1 MGANGEGQLA
11 AVPLQAPATADRA
24 QMNGPT
30 ARTST
35 ALGILALVAAV
46 VAAFTDQEWLVLV
59 AAAVAI
65 LSVALLLQARHRE
78 SEAPRG
84 LAVLPPDLTGTGS
97 PDPEALVDDGAREAA
112 ARFEA
117 DAIRA
122 REELV
127 ALMRDEQL
135 SRASS
140 AGADDREVAPVA
152 AATGAAPPSADAIVD
167 QESGLFSE
175 VFFEASLV
183 KRVSAAR
190 RGLRPLSV
198 AVLDVWVDFGSLE
211 SRQAPVP
218 PVAEILIE
226 VFREADTIA
235 RTPEGLYLVL
245 LEDTPENGAV
255 WSLER
260 LRRRVSESL
269 ANHTTWAGV
278 SCYPAYGFDAE
289 QLVAQAH
296 QALELAKEWP
306 QDRVEVTAESPD

>member
-1 MGANGEGQLA
+1 
-11 AVPLQAPATADRA
+11 
-24 QMNGPT
+24 MNGPT

-35 ALGILALVAAV
+35 ALGILALVGAV

-59 AAAVAI
+59 AAAIAI

-78 SEAPRG
+78 STATSPTVPAR
-84 LAVLPPDLTGTGS
+84 S
-97 PDPEALVDDGAREAA
+97 PDPAPAPTADPESLVDDGAREAA

-135 SRASS
+135 SRPATT
-140 AGADDREVAPVA
+140 GVDDREVAPA
-152 AATGAAPPSADAIVD
+152 AAAGAAPPSADAIVD
-167 QESGLFSE
+167 QDSGLFSE
-175 VFFEASLV
+175 VFFAASLA

-198 AVLDVWVDFGSLE
+198 AVLDVWVDFGSID
-211 SRQAPVP
+211 SRQAPP
-218 PVAEILIE
+218 APVAEILVE

-235 RTPEGLYLVL
+235 RTTDGLYLLL

-260 LRRRVSESL
+260 LRRRVAESL
-269 ANHTTWAGV
+269 AHHTTWAGV

-289 QLVAQAH
+289 QLVAQARK
-296 QALELAKEWP
+296 ALELAKEWP

>member
-1 MGANGEGQLA
+1 
-11 AVPLQAPATADRA
+11 
-24 QMNGPT
+24 MNGPT

-35 ALGILALVAAV
+35 ALGILALVGAV

-59 AAAVAI
+59 AAAVYI

-78 SEAPRG
+78 ARRG
-84 LAVLPPDLTGTGS
+84 PPQRRPGDRTGGR
-97 PDPEALVDDGAREAA
+97 PIRRPEAAVGDGAVEAA

-127 ALMRDEQL
+127 ALMRDEQQY
-135 SRASS
+135 RA
-140 AGADDREVAPVA
+140 ATAADDREPAQA
-152 AATGAAPPSADAIVD
+152 AAPGTAPPVDAIID
-167 QESGLFSE
+167 EESGLFSE
-175 VFFEASLV
+175 VFFGASLA

-198 AVLDVWVDFGSLE
+198 AVLDVWVDFGSLD
-211 SRQAPVP
+211 SRQAPTA
-218 PVAEILIE
+218 PVAEVLLE

-235 RTPEGLYLVL
+235 RTPEGLYLLL

-260 LRRRVSESL
+260 LRRRVSETL
-269 ANHTTWAGV
+269 PNHTTWAGV

-289 QLVAQAH
+289 QLVAQANA
-296 QALELAKEWP
+296 ALELAKEWP

>member
-1 MGANGEGQLA
+1 
-11 AVPLQAPATADRA
+11 
-24 QMNGPT
+24 MNGPT

-84 LAVLPPDLTGTGS
+84 LPGRRLDPAGVEPF
-97 PDPEALVDDGAREAA
+97 DPEALVDDGAREAA

-135 SRASS
+135 SRATP
-140 AGADDREVAPVA
+140 AGPDDREVGPA
-152 AATGAAPPSADAIVD
+152 AASGAAPPSADAIVD

-175 VFFEASLV
+175 VFFGASLV

-198 AVLDVWVDFGSLE
+198 AVLDVWVDFGSLD
-211 SRQAPVP
+211 SRQAPAA
-218 PVAEILIE
+218 PVADILVE

-235 RTPEGLYLVL
+235 RTPDGLYLVL

-269 ANHTTWAGV
+269 PNHTTWAGV

-289 QLVAQAH
+289 QLVAQAR

>member
-1 MGANGEGQLA
+1 
-11 AVPLQAPATADRA
+11 
-24 QMNGPT
+24 MNGPT

>member
-1 MGANGEGQLA
+1 MPATGHRQLPV
-11 AVPLQAPATADRA
+11 VPLEAPGTADRA

-35 ALGILALVAAV
+35 ALGILALVGAV

-59 AAAVAI
+59 AAAAAI

-78 SEAPRG
+78 SVTTPPAVPGRSPDPDAAP
-84 LAVLPPDLTGTGS
+84 T
-97 PDPEALVDDGAREAA
+97 DPEALVDDGAREAA

-127 ALMRDEQL
+127 ILMRDEQL
-135 SRASS
+135 SRATP
-140 AGADDREVAPVA
+140 AGTDDREVIPA
-152 AATGAAPPSADAIVD
+152 AGGAAPPAAEAIID

-175 VFFEASLV
+175 VFFAASLA

-198 AVLDVWVDFGSLE
+198 AVLDVWVDFGSLD
-211 SRQAPVP
+211 SRPAPP
-218 PVAEILIE
+218 APVAEILAE
-226 VFREADTIA
+226 VFREADTLA
-235 RTPEGLYLVL
+235 RTADGLYLLL

-269 ANHTTWAGV
+269 AHHTTWAGV

-289 QLVAQAH
+289 QLVAQAR

>member
-1 MGANGEGQLA
+1 
-11 AVPLQAPATADRA
+11 
-24 QMNGPT
+24 MNGPT

-35 ALGILALVAAV
+35 ALGILALVGAV

-59 AAAVAI
+59 AAAAAI

-78 SEAPRG
+78 SAATAPPLPLR
-84 LAVLPPDLTGTGS
+84 PPDPASDPT
-97 PDPEALVDDGAREAA
+97 PDPESLVDDGAREAA

-135 SRASS
+135 ARPATS
-140 AGADDREVAPVA
+140 GVDDREVAPVA
-152 AATGAAPPSADAIVD
+152 AAGAAPPSADAIVD

-175 VFFEASLV
+175 VFFAASLA

-198 AVLDVWVDFGSLE
+198 AVLDVWVDFGSLD
-211 SRQAPVP
+211 SRQAPAA
-218 PVAEILIE
+218 PVAEILAE

-235 RTPEGLYLVL
+235 RSTDGLYLLL

-289 QLVAQAH
+289 QLVAQART
-296 QALELAKEWP
+296 ALELAKEWP

>member
-84 LAVLPPDLTGTGS
+84 LAVLPPDLTGTGT

-140 AGADDREVAPVA
+140 AGADDREVAPAA

>member
-1 MGANGEGQLA
+1 MAPTRDPELPV
-11 AVPLQAPATADRA
+11 VPLEAAPAADSA
-24 QMNGPT
+24 EMNGPT

-35 ALGILALVAAV
+35 ALGILALVGAV

-78 SEAPRG
+78 AERPLGAGRALGPAHPLG
-84 LAVLPPDLTGTGS
+84 HV
-97 PDPEALVDDGAREAA
+97 DPESLVDDGAREAA

-135 SRASS
+135 SRA
-140 AGADDREVAPVA
+140 ATTGGDDREPAPAVADSGP
-152 AATGAAPPSADAIVD
+152 APTADAIVD
-167 QESGLFSE
+167 EESGLFSE
-175 VFFEASLV
+175 VFFGASLV

-198 AVLDVWVDFGSLE
+198 AVLDVWVDFGSLD
-211 SRQAPVP
+211 SRQAPTA
-218 PVAEILIE
+218 PVAEILLE

-235 RTPEGLYLVL
+235 RTADGLYLVL

-269 ANHTTWAGV
+269 SNHTTWAGV

-289 QLVAQAH
+289 QLVAQARK
-296 QALELAKEWP
+296 ALELAKEWP

>member
-1 MGANGEGQLA
+1 
-11 AVPLQAPATADRA
+11 
-24 QMNGPT
+24 MNGPT

-84 LAVLPPDLTGTGS
+84 LAVLPPDLTGTGT

-127 ALMRDEQL
+127 TLMRDEQL

>member
-1 MGANGEGQLA
+1 
-11 AVPLQAPATADRA
+11 
-24 QMNGPT
+24 MNGPT

-59 AAAVAI
+59 AAGVAI

-78 SEAPRG
+78 SEATRR
-84 LAVLPPDLTGTGS
+84 LPVHLPDHAAPGPL
-97 PDPEALVDDGAREAA
+97 DPEALVDDGAREAA

-135 SRASS
+135 SRTTPAGVEEREAAPATAS
-140 AGADDREVAPVA
+140 
-152 AATGAAPPSADAIVD
+152 GAAPPSADAIVD
-167 QESGLFSE
+167 QTSGLFSE
-175 VFFEASLV
+175 VFFAASLV

-198 AVLDVWVDFGSLE
+198 AVLDVWVDFGSLD
-211 SRQAPVP
+211 SRQAPP
-218 PVAEILIE
+218 APVAELLIE

-235 RTPEGLYLVL
+235 RTPDGLYLVL

-260 LRRRVSESL
+260 LRRRVSEAL
-269 ANHTTWAGV
+269 PNHTTWAGV

-289 QLVAQAH
+289 QLVAQARK
-296 QALELAKEWP
+296 ALELAKEWP

>member
-1 MGANGEGQLA
+1 
-11 AVPLQAPATADRA
+11 
-24 QMNGPT
+24 MNGPT

-84 LAVLPPDLTGTGS
+84 LPDRRPDPSGVETF
-97 PDPEALVDDGAREAA
+97 DPEALVDDGAREAA

-127 ALMRDEQL
+127 ALMRDEQF
-135 SRASS
+135 SRATP
-140 AGADDREVAPVA
+140 AGADDREVGPA
-152 AATGAAPPSADAIVD
+152 AAAGAAPPSADAIVD

-175 VFFEASLV
+175 VFFGASLV

-198 AVLDVWVDFGSLE
+198 AVLDVWVDFGSLD
-211 SRQAPVP
+211 SRQAPAA
-218 PVAEILIE
+218 PVADLLVE

-235 RTPEGLYLVL
+235 RTPDGLYLVL

-269 ANHTTWAGV
+269 PNHTTWAGV

-289 QLVAQAH
+289 QLVAQAR

>member
-1 MGANGEGQLA
+1 
-11 AVPLQAPATADRA
+11 
-24 QMNGPT
+24 MNGPT

-35 ALGILALVAAV
+35 ALGILALVGAV

-78 SEAPRG
+78 AAEARNAARAIG
-84 LAVLPPDLTGTGS
+84 RVAPPD
-97 PDPEALVDDGAREAA
+97 PVDPEAAVDDGAREAA

-127 ALMRDEQL
+127 ALMRDEQQY
-135 SRASS
+135 RA
-140 AGADDREVAPVA
+140 ATAADDREPAQA
-152 AATGAAPPSADAIVD
+152 AAPGTAPPVDAIID
-167 QESGLFSE
+167 EESGLFSE
-175 VFFEASLV
+175 VFFGASLA

-198 AVLDVWVDFGSLE
+198 AVLDVWVDFGSLD
-211 SRQAPVP
+211 SRQAPTT
-218 PVAEILIE
+218 PVAEVLLE

-235 RTPEGLYLVL
+235 RTPEGLYLLL

-260 LRRRVSESL
+260 LRRRVSETL
-269 ANHTTWAGV
+269 PNHTTWAGV

-289 QLVAQAH
+289 QLVAQANA
-296 QALELAKEWP
+296 ALELAKEWP

>member
-127 ALMRDEQL
+127 TLMRDEQL

-140 AGADDREVAPVA
+140 AAADDREVAPAA

>member
-1 MGANGEGQLA
+1 
-11 AVPLQAPATADRA
+11 
-24 QMNGPT
+24 MNGPT

-78 SEAPRG
+78 ADAPRP
-84 LAVLPPDLTGTGS
+84 LAALPPDPARGDPL
-97 PDPEALVDDGAREAA
+97 DPEALVDDGAREAA

-135 SRASS
+135 ARASS
-140 AGADDREVAPVA
+140 PGTDERDVAPATAPGA
-152 AATGAAPPSADAIVD
+152 AAPSADAIVD

-175 VFFEASLV
+175 VFFGASLV

-198 AVLDVWVDFGSLE
+198 AVLDVWVDFGSLD
-211 SRQAPVP
+211 SRQAPAA
-218 PVAEILIE
+218 PVAELLVE

-235 RTPEGLYLVL
+235 RTTDGLYLVL

-289 QLVAQAH
+289 QLVAQAR